1 MSSQFDVEKC
11 GGEGSEAT
19 GAAAVINSLTS
30 EMCLDLKPSPKQTCI
45 PLHQRH
51 RLVNSETSVNSKKM
65 DIDMP
70 DKSWSV
76 LYIGAKKDKH
86 FE

>member
-1 MSSQFDVEKC
+1 MSSQFGVGKC
-11 GGEGSEAT
+11 GGEGSET
-19 GAAAVINSLTS
+19 NGAAAVMNSLTS
-30 EMCLDLKPSPKQTCI
+30 EISLDLKPSPKQTCI

-51 RLVNSETSVNSKKM
+51 RLVNSETSVNAKKL

-76 LYIGAKKDKH
+76 LYIGTKKDKH
-86 FE
+86 LE